1 MLIRIVPVLGLVAA
15 GVVLAP
21 AAPAL
26 ASTTLTVN
34 TAADSNPASGPCA
47 NGSTTAPSTLSLRD
61 AICVANNLGGTVTID
76 VPAGTYDLSYGEL
89 DVGITSGQNITI
101 DGAGAAST
109 IIDAQG
115 QSRVLNFDENLVGG
129 IAGTVQDVTIT
140 GGSDSTFGGAGIIG
154 GSGNATELDT
164 LAIEDS
170 VITGN
175 HANNAT
181 PTATDN
187 PGGGV
192 QFIGGELTITDSTFS
207 DNSSQSSPGAA
218 IFYQAEGEGSPE
230 SFSLSGSS
238 VTGNAGVN
246 STGSTVPTDGAVDLG
261 AAKNSISMSV
271 TDTTF
276 TGNTLT
282 ATSGPVRGAALAV
295 EGGTA
300 TVTDSDFSGNSISG
314 SSGGG
319 GGALAVVDGTLTATD
334 DRIVG
339 NQVASPAVGEGI
351 YNAEG
356 TVTATDDWWGCNAG
370 PGSTGCDSVSG
381 TVTTS
386 PRVELTGPAVTVAYN
401 STAQV
406 TANLED
412 NSAGAAL
419 GTAENDLDG
428 VAETFADVGPSG
440 AQCGPDSV
448 TFSGGTA
455 SASCTFNPEGTDGA
469 GDVTVTVDN
478 QSVTVPVTITEP
490 PMVTTSPSDLSVSPG
505 QTATFTAAATGYPA
519 PTVQWQVSSDGGS
532 SYSNVSGATST
543 TLSFT
548 ATSGDNGNLYR
559 AVFTNGTGT
568 ATTTP
573 ATLSEQQAP
582 SFTSADSAT
591 FTVGT
596 SGTFAV
602 TTSGYPN
609 AALTESGSLPSGV
622 TFTDNGDGTAT
633 LAGTAVA
640 GTGGSYPI
648 TITANNGV
656 TPNATQSFTLTV
668 DEAPSITS
676 GDAATF
682 AVGSAGTFTVTTGGY
697 PNAAL
702 SESGALPGGVTFTD
716 NGDGTATLA
725 GTPAGGSSGSYPIT
739 ITASNGI
746 SPDATQ
752 SFTLTVGQAPSITSG
767 DAATFTA
774 GSAGSF
780 TVTTTGSGPPA
791 LTESGALPLG
801 VTFTDNGDG
810 TATLAGTPAAGTGG
824 SYPITITAGNGVGPD
839 ATQSF
844 TLTVNEAPSIT
855 SGSATTFTA
864 GSSGT
869 STVTTGGYPAAALTE
884 SGALPSG
891 VTFTDNG
898 DGTATL
904 AGTPAA
910 GTGGSYPITIA
921 ADNGVGSPAMQSF
934 TLTVDEAPS
943 ITSGDS
949 VTFAAGSAGT
959 FTVTTGGY
967 PKASLSETGTLPS
980 GVTFTDNGD
989 GTATLAG
996 TPAAGTGGSY
1006 PITITAGNGVGPDA
1020 TQSFTLTVNE
1030 SPSITSGSATTFT
1043 AGSSGTFTVTT
1054 GGYPAAALSETGTLP
1069 SGVTFTDNGDGTAT
1083 LAGTPAAGTGGSYP
1097 ITITASNGISS
1108 AATQSFTLTVDEAP
1122 SITSADSVTFAAGSA
1137 GTFTVTTDG
1146 YPNAS
1151 LSETGTLPSGV
1162 TFTDN
1167 GDGTAT
1173 LAGTPAAGT
1182 AAGSYPIS
1190 ITATNSVTS
1199 ATQQFTLTVTP
1210 ASQTIM
1216 FTSSPPTAPVVGQT
1230 YPVTAT
1236 GGGSGN
1242 PVTFTIDSS
1251 SSSVCMISGSTVT
1264 FTSPGSCL
1272 IDASQA
1278 GDSQYSPATAS
1289 QSVPVSKAS
1298 TMTAVTVRPQTITA
1312 TVTAVPPGAGTPTGS
1327 VAFSVDGNPV
1337 GTATLSGGIATLD
1350 YKVPANGT
1358 HEVSAVYG
1366 GDSDFTGSSGSTSRH
1381 NPSITAKVSSRFPE
1395 TKYGW
1400 YRSAVT
1406 ITFTCTT
1413 EGAPLTAPCPKPVTL
1428 TKNGAGQSVTESITA
1443 TDGGTASV
1451 TVSNINIDT
1460 IPPTVSVS
1468 GVTNGATYFGAAPPK
1483 QCVARDALSGVA
1495 YCTLSYSSEGD
1506 EVTVTATAGDR
1517 AGNVSTV
1524 KVSYFVLHFYVLCAP
1539 YKNGVFQL
1547 REGHTYTFVALTLT
1561 DKPLPRLYGPVPA
1574 GQKLWPPGQWF
1585 RRAGRQDGR
1594 YRFTLAVTIGD
1605 GLGGHTYWDFG
1616 IQVESTMHLIEFH
1629 PVS

>member
-791 LTESGALPLG
+791 LTESGALP
-801 VTFTDNGDG
+801 
-810 TATLAGTPAAGTGG
+810 
-824 SYPITITAGNGVGPD
+824 
-839 ATQSF
+839 
-844 TLTVNEAPSIT
+844 
-855 SGSATTFTA
+855 
-864 GSSGT
+864 
-869 STVTTGGYPAAALTE
+869 
-884 SGALPSG
+884 SG

-967 PKASLSETGTLPS
+967 PNASLSETGTLPS

-1030 SPSITSGSATTFT
+1030 APSITSGSATTFT
-1043 AGSSGTFTVTT
+1043 AGSAGTFTVTT
-1054 GGYPAAALSETGTLP
+1054 DGYPNASLSETGTLP

-1097 ITITASNGISS
+1097 ITITASNGISPD
-1108 AATQSFTLTVDEAP
+1108 ATQSFTLTVDEAP

-1264 FTSPGSCL
+1264 FTNPGSCL

-1278 GDSQYSPATAS
+1278 GDSQYSSATAS

-1298 TMTAVTVRPQTITA
+1298 TATAVTVRPQTITA